1 MNKKISLGLT
11 ISLVALACAL
21 TFILTSAYN
30 LHHFNQKVSSVE
42 NMADTYNR
50 LSELDGLVRDEEKI
64 FRAMDAEETGRYLP
78 FGYLRGAPSPYQ
90 KDKRADAAK
99 LSRIRLHLDDLVTQ
113 MGEQL
118 YGGCIAAEPL
128 VTGRSPCR

>member
-1 MNKKISLGLT
+1 
-11 ISLVALACAL
+11 
-21 TFILTSAYN
+21 
-30 LHHFNQKVSSVE
+30 
-42 NMADTYNR
+42 
-50 LSELDGLVRDEEKI
+50 
-64 FRAMDAEETGRYLP
+64 MDAEETGRYLP

-118 YGGCIAAEPL
+118 YGGQIAAEPL
-128 VTGRSPCR
+128 VTGRSPCRWCDYGFICCHESGIGERALEAPAKPFEAPEETEKKEEQP